1 MINIICD
8 HDPLLDR
15 PDCLIVKKIANT
27 VLLSENVKK
36 GEVSFIFASDELL
49 AELKKKYFNQNHY
62 TDIISF
68 RLDDNKKN
76 NIDGEIYIS
85 LQRAKENADLYNQPY
100 EKEIARLIIHGCLHL
115 IGFNDNTPNEKT
127 IMTNM
132 EDKFLNTIN
141 WENIF
146 SHK

>member
-62 TDIISF
+62 TDVISF

-115 IGFNDNTPNEKT
+115 IGFNDNSPNEKT

>member
-115 IGFNDNTPNEKT
+115 IGFNDNTTNEKT